1 MIVTL
6 DVIGYSTCIGFA
18 PEFLVTGMFIAW
30 GVLLARALV
39 LIAILLAG
47 NLLVIVKA
55 KVAARTSHVFPV
67 GVEAMVPDD
76 MRSLATEKACSWSF

>member
-6 DVIGYSTCIGFA
+6 DVIEYVTCIGFA

-30 GVLLARALV
+30 GVLLTRTLV
-39 LIAILLAG
+39 MIAILLAG

-55 KVAARTSHVFPV
+55 KAAARTSHVSPI

-76 MRSLATEKACSWSF
+76 MRSLATQKGCRWPF